1 MSTATPTGSGT
12 RRRTIRDIALV
23 AFGKYGQYLVTLI
36 TLPLTARIL
45 GPSGLGL
52 LAVGMSSFFIGSLL
66 GELGITT
73 YVAARGHDPGL
84 DRLRGAY
91 LKLRAL
97 ILLGALALVLIT
109 VALQAPQQTLMITLG
124 LFGGA
129 LSSLGD
135 DWVLVGHGRFGLIF
149 LFNGIGRVAYLG
161 LLVALLPRFP
171 DPIVALLCLIASTLV
186 PVGLSWW
193 RTIGSYG
200 PPRRAEPGQ
209 LRGLCRLAGP
219 VLSARMLENSY
230 EQGVATVFSH
240 SVPSH
245 ALGIFSSSDRVIQ
258 AVSSSLDAIGYAL
271 LPRLAR
277 RGSRDMWSAVK
288 SSLLGVSVLSVG
300 AAVVLAATAQWTVPL
315 IFGDRFAESIPL
327 MRLQAFILPGTAIAS
342 FITTAVLP
350 VLSDSRAALKGS
362 IIGTVIILITLAIT
376 TWWTGS
382 VWTIVWGVLIAET
395 TVAVWHLVR
404 LPRVRRRHQEEAS
417 G

>member
-1 MSTATPTGSGT
+1 MSTETPTGSGT
-12 RRRTIRDIALV
+12 RRRTVRDIALV

-52 LAVGMSSFFIGSLL
+52 LAVGMSSYFIGSLL
-66 GELGITT
+66 GDLGITT
-73 YVAARGHDPGL
+73 YVAARVNDPGL

-91 LKLRAL
+91 LKLRTM
-97 ILLGALALVLIT
+97 ILLGTLAVLLI
-109 VALQAPQQTLMITLG
+109 VLLLQPPEQTLMIALG

-129 LSSLGD
+129 LSSFGD

-149 LFNGIGRVAYLG
+149 LYQGIGRVVYLG

-171 DPIVALLCLIASTLV
+171 DPTVALLCLMVSTVV

-193 RTIGSYG
+193 RTIRSYG
-200 PPRRAEPGQ
+200 PPRRGERGQ
-209 LRGLCRLAGP
+209 LGGLCRLAGP
-219 VLSARMLENSY
+219 VLLARMLENSY

-245 ALGIFSSSDRVIQ
+245 ALGVFSGSDRVIQ

-271 LPRLAR
+271 LPRLAK
-277 RGSRDMWSAVK
+277 RGSRDMWSGVK
-288 SSLLGVSVLSVG
+288 TSLLAITVLSVG

-315 IFGDRFAESIPL
+315 IFGHRFDESIPL
-327 MRLQAFILPGTAIAS
+327 MRLQAFILPGTAVAS

-362 IIGTVIILITLAIT
+362 IIGTVIILAALAIT
-376 TWWTGS
+376 TWGTGS

-404 LPRVRRRHQEEAS
+404 LPRVRRRHQAEVA